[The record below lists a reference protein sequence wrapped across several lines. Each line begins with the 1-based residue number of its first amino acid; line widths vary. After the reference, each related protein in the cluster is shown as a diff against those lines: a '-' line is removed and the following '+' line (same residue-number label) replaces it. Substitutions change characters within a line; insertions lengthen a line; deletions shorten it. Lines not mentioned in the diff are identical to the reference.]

1 MEAELGSDK
10 EENDHIVKS
19 ISENNDEDDENINND
34 LEDLINDEL
43 NEEEIENVIYIFIF
57 FSAKLYKKNG
67 NFYNAFF
74 ITL

>member
-43 NEEEIENVIYIFIF
+43 N
-57 FSAKLYKKNG
+57 
-67 NFYNAFF
+67 
-74 ITL
+74 